1 MNVLVF
7 LNEGI
12 YKFVKSALVNANK
25 TLGVSYTYQFLVLH
39 NLENKRPAL
48 DLCVC
53 VFFNPFMWVTKLYH
67 LSVFLC
73 FCFQVSQAAAEL
85 QQYCLQNAG
94 KDALLVGVPTGSNP
108 FREPR
113 SCAIVW
119 RSGSIKCAALFLCN
133 ACYYVSISNVE

>member
-25 TLGVSYTYQFLVLH
+25 TLGVSYTYQILVLH

-53 VFFNPFMWVTKLYH
+53 VFF
-67 LSVFLC
+67 
-73 FCFQVSQAAAEL
+73 
-85 QQYCLQNAG
+85 
-94 KDALLVGVPTGSNP
+94 
-108 FREPR
+108 
-113 SCAIVW
+113 
-119 RSGSIKCAALFLCN
+119 
-133 ACYYVSISNVE
+133 

>member
-53 VFFNPFMWVTKLYH
+53 VFF
-67 LSVFLC
+67 
-73 FCFQVSQAAAEL
+73 
-85 QQYCLQNAG
+85 
-94 KDALLVGVPTGSNP
+94 
-108 FREPR
+108 
-113 SCAIVW
+113 
-119 RSGSIKCAALFLCN
+119 
-133 ACYYVSISNVE
+133 

>member
-25 TLGVSYTYQFLVLH
+25 TLGVSYTYQILVLH

-53 VFFNPFMWVTKLYH
+53 VFLILLCELQSCTIWVY
-67 LSVFLC
+67 FY
-73 FCFQVSQAAAEL
+73 VSASRCPRQLQSSSSIVCRTQEKTPCWLESPQAATLSE
-85 QQYCLQNAG
+85 NH
-94 KDALLVGVPTGSNP
+94 ALVP
-108 FREPR
+108 
-113 SCAIVW
+113 
-119 RSGSIKCAALFLCN
+119 
-133 ACYYVSISNVE
+133 